1 MKNNIKRLDD
11 CHCVL
16 CGRYLPEGEGM
27 VCKQCSQ
34 KEDEPQQISLKNIHI
49 ENSYKIWSTK
59 TMFWLITEKCH
70 DKYNT
75 YLADIMLNRSYLG
88 MYIEWYLHNIG
99 YYLTLPF
106 INKESIKVLNKRFKH
121 VDLEEHK

>member
-1 MKNNIKRLDD
+1 MKNNIKKLDD

-34 KEDEPQQISLKNIHI
+34 KEDEPQQMSFKNIHI
-49 ENSYKIWSTK
+49 ENSYKIWNIDDMYDSIQYAS
-59 TMFWLITEKCH
+59 FIRYG
-70 DKYNT
+70 DSDA
-75 YLADIMLNRSYLG
+75 ADVLNRTYRG

-106 INKESIKVLNKRFKH
+106 INKESIKALNKRFKH